1 MKPVLLVAGKE
12 IREGI
17 RNRWVL
23 AATLLLAA
31 LALTLAFLG
40 AAPAGRVG
48 AGALEVVVVSLSS
61 LSVFLLP
68 LIALLLSHD
77 AIVGEVERGTLLLL
91 LTYPLAR
98 WQVVL
103 GKFLGHV
110 AILGMA
116 TVLGYGAAALALA
129 LVLVGEAG
137 TTVGAAEGW
146 QAFGFML
153 GSSILL
159 GAAFVA
165 LGTLASALVRDR
177 GTSAGIAIGLWL
189 LLVLLWDM
197 ALLGLL
203 VADQGKSV
211 TAGAV
216 DALLLLNPADA
227 YRLFNLAGLA
237 DVRMLSGMAALG
249 GESGLSSPLLLAALA
264 AWALLP
270 LGAAA
275 AIFARREL

>member
-1 MKPVLLVAGKE
+1 MKGVLLVAGKE

-17 RNRWVL
+17 RNRWVV

-61 LSVFLLP
+61 LSIFLLP

-77 AIVGEVERGTLLLL
+77 AIVGEAERGTLLLL
-91 LTYPLAR
+91 LSYPLAR
-98 WQVVL
+98 WQVVI
-103 GKFLGHV
+103 GKFLGQV
-110 AILGMA
+110 GIPGLA
-116 TVLGYGAAALALA
+116 TLLGYGAAAVALA
-129 LVLVGEAG
+129 ISGQAI
-137 TTVGAAEGW
+137 GAAAW
-146 QAFGFML
+146 QAFGGML
-153 GSSILL
+153 GSSVLL
-159 GAAFVA
+159 GGAFVA
-165 LGTLASALVRDR
+165 LGILVSTLVRDR
-177 GTSAGIAIGLWL
+177 GAAAGIAVGLWL

-203 VADQGKSV
+203 VAD
-211 TAGAV
+211 AGQHLTSRTV

-237 DVRMLSGMAALG
+237 DVRLLSGMAALG
-249 GESGLSSPLLLAALA
+249 GESGLAPPWLLGGLVAWVLVPLAAATVL
-264 AWALLP
+264 
-270 LGAAA
+270 
-275 AIFARREL
+275 FSRREL